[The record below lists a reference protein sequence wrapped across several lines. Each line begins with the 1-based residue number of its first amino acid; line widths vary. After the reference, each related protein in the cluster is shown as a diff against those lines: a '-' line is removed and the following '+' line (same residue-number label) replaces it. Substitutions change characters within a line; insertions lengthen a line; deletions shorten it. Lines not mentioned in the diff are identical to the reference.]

1 MPSRGRNNNTEAL
14 PQIYH
19 DDEATSP
26 LQLTDRDQRDIADDD
41 DDDDDDDDG
50 ILAASSETFDQD
62 QQHSYYVKKYVPA
75 RLRRASRRTAA
86 WVKGPQPPR
95 PWKIRPLFP
104 AVQSAPLRLLE
115 RYFPKRKHQIALLV
129 VFYVCWFLSFSL
141 VLHRSAFAADIPGYG
156 APVRF
161 RCTDQLWTNKN
172 GCGLNGDLCRPFANR
187 TIPFRC
193 PANCKRVQLLNPHAV
208 GDQLLNYRPLVV
220 GGPADGAEDS
230 TEDSYYRADSF
241 VCGAAIHAGFI
252 NDASGGC
259 GALSLS
265 GEKSAYPSTKRNRIT
280 SIAFDSYFPKSFSF
294 LTGTATKC
302 RDLRWPLL
310 GVSLT
315 FTILLSLFTS
325 SPAVFFP
332 SVFVG
337 IFFHVALASD
347 PPNLTDYY
355 SIISI
360 ALGRFLPA
368 SFCMFAIYK
377 FFIRRT
383 LDDLE
388 AQFEKTIL
396 WLGGCFVGALN
407 NYTFDKI
414 PIERLTPHD
423 IQNQPGAIPALIII
437 VLLLF
442 VIAIGQAWCLRIEGR
457 LPRYLALYGIYI
469 VVILALVAIPKMNVR
484 IHHYILGLLLVAG
497 TSMQTRPSL
506 LFQGILIGL
515 FINGVARWGF
525 DSILQTPAEL
535 RGDAPVGSL
544 LPIIAAPI
552 IHNLHNLNL
561 VPNFNFNAN
570 ANLNLNHKDTTL
582 PSSLRPNITF
592 EWHHPFPAHFDGI
605 SVLVN
610 DVERFHA
617 YNDGAGGPTPP
628 FTWVRSAEHD
638 GLPEYFR
645 FAYLSGGARG
655 DYTRA
660 GTWRADGGWVPM
672 EKGAS

>member
-1 MPSRGRNNNTEAL
+1 MPPQDRNGHEEAP
-14 PQIYH
+14 PQIYR
-19 DDEATSP
+19 DDESSSPRYSDHSTATAADS
-26 LQLTDRDQRDIADDD
+26 DAEADDID
-41 DDDDDDDDG
+41 A
-50 ILAASSETFDQD
+50 ILVAASEASDEEHYYPK
-62 QQHSYYVKKYVPA
+62 HSYYVKKYVPA
-75 RLRRASRRTAA
+75 RLRRAWRKTVV

-104 AVQSAPLRLLE
+104 GIQKAPLRILE
-115 RYFPKRKHQIALLV
+115 TWFPKPKHKIALLV
-129 VFYVCWFLSFSL
+129 VFYFCWILSFSL
-141 VLHRSAFAADIPGYG
+141 VLHRSAFTADIPGYG
-156 APVRF
+156 APVRL
-161 RCTDQLWTNKN
+161 RCNDRLWSERN
-172 GCGLNGDLCRPFANR
+172 GCGLDGDLCRPFANR
-187 TIPFRC
+187 TMAFRC

-220 GGPADGAEDS
+220 GGPTDEQQPIES
-230 TEDSYYRADSF
+230 SYYRGDSF
-241 VCGAAIHAGFI
+241 VCSAAIHAGFI

-259 GALSLS
+259 GALSLL
-265 GEKSAYPSTKRNRIT
+265 GEKSDYPSVKRNRIT

-294 LTGTATKC
+294 LAGTATKC

-332 SVFVG
+332 SIFLG

-377 FFIRRT
+377 FFVRRT
-383 LDDLE
+383 LDGLE
-388 AQFEKTIL
+388 AQIEKTIL
-396 WLGGCFVGALN
+396 WLGGCWIGALN

-423 IQNQPGAIPALIII
+423 IQTQPGAIPALIII
-437 VLLLF
+437 VLILF
-442 VIAIGQAWCLRIEGR
+442 VIALGQAWCLRVEGR

-469 VVILALVAIPKMNVR
+469 LVILSLVAIPKMNVR

-515 FINGVARWGF
+515 FINGIARWGF

-535 RGDAPVGSL
+535 RGDAPVGTL
-544 LPIIAAPI
+544 LPIITAPI
-552 IHNLHNLNL
+552 IHNNLHIPHLN
-561 VPNFNFNAN
+561 
-570 ANLNLNHKDTTL
+570 
-582 PSSLRPNITF
+582 PNITF
-592 EWHHPFPAHFDGI
+592 KWHTPFPESYDGI
-605 SVLVN
+605 TALVN
-610 DVERFHA
+610 DVERFRA
-617 YNDGAGGPTPP
+617 YGDGGAVKP
-628 FTWVRSAEHD
+628 FTWEKVGGEDVR
-638 GLPEYFR
+638 EYFR
-645 FAYLSGGARG
+645 FAYLRGSARG
-655 DYTRA
+655 DYTKA
-660 GTWRADGGWVPM
+660 GVWDEDGWKGM
-672 EKGAS
+672 EGGPS